1 MCAGKRWSTASAYLR
16 PALGRPNLKTEVR
29 CLASR
34 ILFDGNRAVGVEYVQ
49 EGQKKRVRAVDYF
62 NRQIFVIFRLFYVIS
77 LPSLFSLI

>member
-1 MCAGKRWSTASAYLR
+1 MCAGMRWSTASAYLR

-29 CLASR
+29 CLTSR

-49 EGQKKRVRAVDYF
+49 KGQKKRVRPTDYYHC
-62 NRQIFVIFRLFYVIS
+62 NRQKFLMPVIC